1 MGKYLAME
9 VSFNIDLDGG
19 LKNDLV
25 CLEDEENLAQLK
37 LVLVIWSSISPT
49 KPCFSEKLDWQY
61 KWHH

>member
-1 MGKYLAME
+1 ME

-37 LVLVIWSSISPT
+37 LVLVI
-49 KPCFSEKLDWQY
+49 
-61 KWHH
+61 